1 MKDTFQTITD
11 DKRLLY
17 EYIRGSH
24 LYNLNT
30 EYSDVDTSAVFIAP
44 KETMMGLG
52 LDYSDQVS
60 DEKNDNTW
68 YEIGK
73 FCNMLLKSNPT
84 VLEALFVP
92 EDKIITPPSDIIM
105 PLIENRDQFIT
116 KECFKPFVSYA
127 IEQIHKARGLNK
139 KIVNPVTERLTP
151 FDFAYTFYKQG
162 STKIANW
169 LNNRGLDKDF
179 CGLVHIPNMHDTYG
193 VYYDWGAHFQHYG
206 IGYDKLELATFG
218 ANPFGLILFGWFGY
232 GRTTEMEQKCA
243 SFIKEFYGI
252 KNKQELRQWYEKH
265 NEVIHYRGM
274 CLENSTDMRGSSVS
288 KGEKPLCHMVYN
300 ESGFKDHC
308 KKYKEYKDWEKN
320 RNPKRYESNLNKN
333 YDSKNMCHTM
343 RLIHMGYEIA
353 SGQGIIL
360 DRNIA
365 GDKDLLMKIRNH
377 GFEYDELIKMVD
389 ADKEKLDKAIAEST
403 IKEKIDVNFV
413 NDLLIDI
420 RKKAYGLF

>member
-1 MKDTFQTITD
+1 
-11 DKRLLY
+11 
-17 EYIRGSH
+17 
-24 LYNLNT
+24 
-30 EYSDVDTSAVFIAP
+30 
-44 KETMMGLG
+44 
-52 LDYSDQVS
+52 
-60 DEKNDNTW
+60 
-68 YEIGK
+68 
-73 FCNMLLKSNPT
+73 
-84 VLEALFVP
+84 
-92 EDKIITPPSDIIM
+92 
-105 PLIENRDQFIT
+105 
-116 KECFKPFVSYA
+116 
-127 IEQIHKARGLNK
+127 
-139 KIVNPVTERLTP
+139 
-151 FDFAYTFYKQG
+151 
-162 STKIANW
+162 
-169 LNNRGLDKDF
+169 
-179 CGLVHIPNMHDTYG
+179 
-193 VYYDWGAHFQHYG
+193 
-206 IGYDKLELATFG
+206 
-218 ANPFGLILFGWFGY
+218 
-232 GRTTEMEQKCA
+232 MEQKCA

-389 ADKEKLDKAIAEST
+389 VDKEKLDKAIAEST